1 MPFYKRVT
9 SIDPLSTTKV
19 VALLGVLWAFLAWL
33 LDGIALT
40 VFLSGQAAA
49 LADMPSPFSVGALV
63 SGVIGGFLGGAI
75 SGFLGCL
82 VYNFLAKKVGGI
94 KVELNE

>member
-1 MPFYKRVT
+1 MPFYRQVT
-9 SIDPLSTTKV
+9 SIDPISTTKV

-40 VFLSGQAAA
+40 VFLSGQAEG
-49 LADMPSPFSVGALV
+49 LTELPTPFSIGALV

-94 KVELNE
+94 KVALSE

>member
-1 MPFYKRVT
+1 MHLYKQVT

-33 LDGIALT
+33 LDGIALS
-40 VFLSGQAAA
+40 VFLSGQTAG
-49 LADMPSPFSVGALV
+49 LAELPSPFSIGALV

-75 SGFLGCL
+75 SGYLGCL

-94 KVELNE
+94 KVELSE